1 MKKSGILNR
10 DITSVLGK
18 LGHTDK
24 IIIAD
29 CGLPIPDDTHCI
41 DLSLT
46 LGTPSFITV
55 FKAITDDMEVEEMTI
70 AKEIYDKNIVLHD
83 ELKSYYRDVHINYV
97 SHEQLKAEIP
107 KAKAVIRT
115 GEATPFANVILH
127 AGVIF

>member
-29 CGLPIPDDTHCI
+29 CGLPIPNEIHCI

-46 LGTPSFITV
+46 IGNPSFTTV
-55 FKAITDDMEVEEMTI
+55 FKAVTDDMEVEEMTI
-70 AKEIYDKNIVLHD
+70 AKEIHDKNSVLHD
-83 ELKSYYRDVHINYV
+83 ELKNFYDKVQVNYV

-115 GEATPFANVILH
+115 GEATPYANVILH